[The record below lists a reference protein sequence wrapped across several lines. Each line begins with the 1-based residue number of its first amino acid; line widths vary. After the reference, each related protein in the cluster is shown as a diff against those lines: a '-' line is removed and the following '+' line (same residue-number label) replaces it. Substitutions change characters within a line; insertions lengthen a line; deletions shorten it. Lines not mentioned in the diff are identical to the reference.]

1 MRYKNKNIRW
11 YYSVM
16 YTIFVIGSVV
26 IGLGLLLMIIGLI
39 STSKRLNNV
48 QHIDT
53 VLQDSGNH
61 AGNAAYFDITESPVF
76 LSSYKKDDYY
86 LITDGN
92 EYRIAELGGKEYE
105 KIKSAVD
112 ETGSY
117 HVCGMT
123 HFIVDSDTRKDIAS
137 KVSSLTGQNMTS
149 KTMDDVLGDVV
160 IECMKINFWNLYK
173 NSAGMVGIIIVPI
186 FLILLFLPSF
196 YELRTSRKV
205 TSLGNI
211 TAKEIDAEACKD
223 GSVWLSDLRI
233 YVTENMVLG
242 IISDAK
248 KHYGQV
254 ALKYNEIQRIY
265 GYNKADEN
273 KPIERSYIVEAV
285 AVDGNKYILSDS
297 KMTWSSDDWT
307 NEMDKLFELIKDK
320 NPNVQCEPDDVK
332 YLTYRFAYTV
342 LDEDGNE
349 SSEMAI
355 DAEDIISDF
364 NGSNLGSYFKPA
376 DAIVSMKMS
385 IPADGVVEITTGFF
399 GDREEEVKPVL
410 YDFLKGQ
417 LMDGWGENVN
427 MDYGCVID
435 FKELDVH

>member
-1 MRYKNKNIRW
+1 
-11 YYSVM
+11 
-16 YTIFVIGSVV
+16 
-26 IGLGLLLMIIGLI
+26 
-39 STSKRLNNV
+39 
-48 QHIDT
+48 
-53 VLQDSGNH
+53 
-61 AGNAAYFDITESPVF
+61 
-76 LSSYKKDDYY
+76 
-86 LITDGN
+86 
-92 EYRIAELGGKEYE
+92 
-105 KIKSAVD
+105 
-112 ETGSY
+112 
-117 HVCGMT
+117 
-123 HFIVDSDTRKDIAS
+123 
-137 KVSSLTGQNMTS
+137 
-149 KTMDDVLGDVV
+149 
-160 IECMKINFWNLYK
+160 
-173 NSAGMVGIIIVPI
+173 
-186 FLILLFLPSF
+186 
-196 YELRTSRKV
+196 
-205 TSLGNI
+205 
-211 TAKEIDAEACKD
+211 
-223 GSVWLSDLRI
+223 
-233 YVTENMVLG
+233 MVLG